1 MGVQTADCRPFMEM
15 FALSLVVTL
24 LGSLPFLQLRRG
36 LLDWSEDT
44 RLTRHRLATVS
55 LGPKDVFV
63 INDLKLAKELF
74 DKDEFTARAITEWVE
89 VFKRRKGKLRGILHT
104 EGHNWVKQRRSGL
117 RTLRDLGFG
126 RRTIEEIVNKEID
139 EIINKLG
146 SSLGQDYLLGSDFNI
161 PVVNVLWQLVAGYR
175 FEEGDRRG
183 RQVISNIEK
192 IFRSFAFLS
201 TFPLGLTKL
210 FRKSFFEENLKIVTN
225 QTNYILE
232 QTEKHRA
239 TLDPENP
246 RDFIDVYLI
255 SMEDDE
261 GLNTDDLA
269 INLFD
274 FLLAGTET
282 SSTTLKWVVLFL
294 TLHQEVQDR
303 CREEI
308 IKVIGSNRCRLEDIP
323 NLPYT

>member
-1 MGVQTADCRPFMEM
+1 MQTADCRPFMEM

-24 LGSLPFLQLRRG
+24 LVVAGCGWYLKRRRLPPGPPALPLLGSLPFLHLRRG

-74 DKDEFTARAITEWVE
+74 DKDEFNKRAITEWVE
-89 VFKRRKGKLRGILHT
+89 VFKIRKGKLRGILAT
-104 EGHNWVKQRRSGL
+104 EGGDWVKQRRFGL

-146 SSLGQDYLLGSDFNI
+146 SCLGQDYLLGSDFNI
-161 PVVNVLWQLVAGYR
+161 PVINVLWQLVAGYR

-210 FRKSFFEENLKIVTN
+210 FRKSFFEENLEIVTN
-225 QTNYILE
+225 QTNYIL
-232 QTEKHRA
+232 
-239 TLDPENP
+239 
-246 RDFIDVYLI
+246 
-255 SMEDDE
+255 
-261 GLNTDDLA
+261 
-269 INLFD
+269 
-274 FLLAGTET
+274 GT
-282 SSTTLKWVVLFL
+282 K
-294 TLHQEVQDR
+294 Q
-303 CREEI
+303 
-308 IKVIGSNRCRLEDIP
+308 N
-323 NLPYT
+323 